1 MRNRLSHL
9 LERCLGQKSQRRELW
24 AASLGCLVGSC
35 LIITAIQIYSDTR
48 ASTDK
53 TSRAS
58 SFVTLNK
65 TVEGGILLNL
75 AQQNKAFSAEEMD
88 RVKQLPGVV
97 DIGGFSRN
105 QFPVTV
111 HIWPAGK
118 VGLGAAARADLFFE
132 SIPDRFLDQLPDAW
146 QWEGNQSV
154 VPIMVP
160 KFYLDLWNFGLAPSR
175 SEYPALS
182 PEAASSMPIEIFI
195 GDGPP
200 TRLLGRFVAFSK
212 RINSVLVPA
221 TFLEWANSK
230 FGGEETATY
239 YFVWADGTIEGPPL
253 SLGQLRD
260 LNEDETTLVS
270 PIEQPS
276 KKIRLCDALKEGNTP
291 AGPARLIVRL
301 ENSNDQEFFKGVES
315 LGYETNREVPQQDW
329 VRKGANLLTFVLTAI
344 GSILSLLSL
353 ATFSSSFRLLVLQSG
368 ESIRDLI
375 LLGFSPTEISRI
387 FIVRFTAIFV
397 PIWAIS
403 LSVIYMAK
411 FFLVNY
417 ANSYGLFLEAGLGW
431 PTLGGAFIFAAL
443 FAWINQRVIRR
454 AVSSFS

>member
-1 MRNRLSHL
+1 MRNRLSRL

-24 AASLGCLVGSC
+24 VASLGCLVGSC

-53 TSRAS
+53 ASRAS

-221 TFLEWANSK
+221 AFLEWANSK
-230 FGGEETATY
+230 FGGAETETY

-253 SLGQLRD
+253 SLSQLRE

-276 KKIRLCDALKEGNTP
+276 EKIRLYDALKEGNTP

-329 VRKGANLLTFVLTAI
+329 VRKGANLLTLVLTTI
-344 GSILSLLSL
+344 GSILSLLSM

-403 LSVIYMAK
+403 LLVIYMAK

-417 ANSYGLFLEAGLGW
+417 ADAYGLFLEAGLGW
-431 PTLGGAFIFAAL
+431 PTWGGAFLYAAL

>member
-1 MRNRLSHL
+1 MRNRLSRL
-9 LERCLGQKSQRRELW
+9 LERCLGQKSQRQELW

-35 LIITAIQIYSDTR
+35 LIISAIQIYSDTR
-48 ASTDK
+48 MFTDK
-53 TSRAS
+53 AIQAS

-65 TVEGGILLNL
+65 KIEGGILLNL
-75 AQQNKAFSAEEMD
+75 TQQNKAFSTEEIE

-111 HIWPAGK
+111 HIWPGGK

-132 SIPDRFLDQLPDAW
+132 SIPNRFLDQLPDAW
-146 QWEGNQSV
+146 QWDSKELI

-182 PEAASSMPIEIFI
+182 PDAASSMPIEIFI
-195 GDGPP
+195 GDNPP

-221 TFLEWANSK
+221 SFLEWANSK
-230 FGGEETATY
+230 FGGEEAETY
-239 YFVWADGTIEGPPL
+239 FFVWANGTIEGPPL
-253 SLGQLRD
+253 SFSQLRE
-260 LNEDETTLVS
+260 LNKDENTLVS

-276 KKIRLCDALKEGNTP
+276 EKIRLSDALKEGISP

-301 ENSNDQEFFKGVES
+301 ENSDDQEFFKSVES
-315 LGYETNREVPQQDW
+315 LGYETNREVTHQGW
-329 VRKGANLLTFVLTAI
+329 VHKGANLLTLVLTAI
-344 GSILSLLSL
+344 GSVLSLLSL

-368 ESIRDLI
+368 ESIRDLV

-403 LSVIYMAK
+403 LLVIYMAK
-411 FFLVNY
+411 FFLVKY
-417 ANSYGLFLEAGLGW
+417 ADAYGLFLEAGLGW
-431 PTLGGAFIFAAL
+431 PTWGGAFLYSAL
-443 FAWINQRVIRR
+443 FVWINQRVIRG
-454 AVSSFS
+454 AVSSLS

>member
-1 MRNRLSHL
+1 MRNRSHL

-48 ASTDK
+48 VTTDNAR
-53 TSRAS
+53 RAS

-65 TVEGGILLNL
+65 KVEGGILLNL

-105 QFPVTV
+105 QFPVKV

-195 GDGPP
+195 GDGAP

-221 TFLEWANSK
+221 SFLEWANSK
-230 FGGEETATY
+230 FGGAETETY

-253 SLGQLRD
+253 SLSQLMG
-260 LNEDETTLVS
+260 LNEDDNTLVS

-276 KKIRLCDALKEGNTP
+276 EKIRLYDALKRGITP
-291 AGPARLIVRL
+291 PRPARLIVRL
-301 ENSNDQEFFKGVES
+301 SSSNDQEFFKGVES

-329 VRKGANLLTFVLTAI
+329 VRKGANLLTLVLTAI
-344 GSILSLLSL
+344 GSVLSLLSL
-353 ATFSSSFRLLVLQSG
+353 ATFSSSFRLLVLQAG

-375 LLGFSPTEISRI
+375 LLGFSSNEISRF

-403 LSVIYMAK
+403 LLVIYMAK

-417 ANSYGLFLEAGLGW
+417 ADAYGLFLEAGLGLQTW
-431 PTLGGAFIFAAL
+431 GGAFLYAAL

-454 AVSSFS
+454 AVSSFN

>member
-1 MRNRLSHL
+1 MRNRLSRL

-35 LIITAIQIYSDTR
+35 LIITAIQIFSDTR

-53 TSRAS
+53 ASRAG

-75 AQQNKAFSAEEMD
+75 APQNKTFSPEEID

-146 QWEGNQSV
+146 QWDANQSV

-182 PEAASSMPIEIFI
+182 PEAASSMPVEIFI
-195 GDGPP
+195 GDSPP

-221 TFLEWANSK
+221 SFLEWANSK
-230 FGGEETATY
+230 FGGEEAETY
-239 YFVWADGTIEGPPL
+239 YFVWTNGTIEGPPL
-253 SLGQLRD
+253 SLNQLREQK
-260 LNEDETTLVS
+260 EDGNTLVS

-276 KKIRLCDALKEGNTP
+276 EKIRLYDALKQGVTT

-301 ENSNDQEFFKGVES
+301 DNSDDQEFFKGVES
-315 LGYETNREVPQQDW
+315 LGYETNREAPQQDW
-329 VRKGANLLTFVLTAI
+329 VRKGANLLTLVLTAV
-344 GSILSLLSL
+344 GSVLSLLSL
-353 ATFSSSFRLLVLQSG
+353 ATFSSSFRLLVLQAG
-368 ESIRDLI
+368 ESVRDLI
-375 LLGFSPTEISRI
+375 LLGFSSTVIARI
-387 FIVRFTAIFV
+387 FIFRFTAIFV

-403 LSVIYMAK
+403 LLLIYMAK

-417 ANSYGLFLEAGLGW
+417 ADEYGLFLETGLGW
-431 PTLGGAFIFAAL
+431 PTWGGAFLYATL
-443 FAWINQRVIRR
+443 FVWINQRVIRR

>member
-1 MRNRLSHL
+1 MRNPLSSL
-9 LERCLGQKSQRRELW
+9 LERCLSQKSQRRELW

-35 LIITAIQIYSDTR
+35 LVITAIQIYFDTR
-48 ASTDK
+48 ASAEK
-53 TSRAS
+53 GSRAS

-65 TVEGGILLNL
+65 KVEGGILLNL
-75 AQQNKAFSAEEMD
+75 AQQNKAFSSKEMD
-88 RVKQLPGVV
+88 RVKQISGVV

-111 HIWPAGK
+111 HIWPTGK

-146 QWEGNQSV
+146 QWDGNQSV

-221 TFLEWANSK
+221 SFLDWANSK
-230 FGGEETATY
+230 FGGAEAEAY
-239 YFVWADGTIEGPPL
+239 YFVWANGTIDGPPL
-253 SLGQLRD
+253 SRSQLRE
-260 LNEDETTLVS
+260 LNEGENTLVS

-276 KKIRLCDALKEGNTP
+276 KKIRLHDALKEGTAP
-291 AGPARLIVRL
+291 LGPARLIVRL
-301 ENSNDQEFFKGVES
+301 DNSDDQEFFRGVEKM
-315 LGYETNREVPQQDW
+315 GYETNREVPHQDW
-329 VRKGANLLTFVLTAI
+329 LRNGANLLTLVLTTI

-368 ESIRDLI
+368 ESVRDLI
-375 LLGFSPTEISRI
+375 LLGFSPNEIARI
-387 FIVRFTAIFV
+387 FIVRFTAIFI

-403 LSVIYMAK
+403 LLVIYSAK
-411 FFLVNY
+411 FFLVKY
-417 ANSYGLFLEAGLGW
+417 AEEYGLSLMTGLGW
-431 PTLGGAFIFAAL
+431 PTWGSAFLYAVL
-443 FAWINQRVIRR
+443 FVWINQRVIRR

>member
-1 MRNRLSHL
+1 MRNPLSSL
-9 LERCLGQKSQRRELW
+9 LERCLSQKSQRRELW

-35 LIITAIQIYSDTR
+35 LVITAIQIYFDTR
-48 ASTDK
+48 ASAEK
-53 TSRAS
+53 GSRAS

-65 TVEGGILLNL
+65 KVEGGILLNL
-75 AQQNKAFSAEEMD
+75 AQQNKAFSSKEMD
-88 RVKQLPGVV
+88 RVKQISGVV

-132 SIPDRFLDQLPDAW
+132 SIPNRFLDQLPDAW

-175 SEYPALS
+175 SEYPSLS

-195 GDGPP
+195 GDSTP

-221 TFLEWANSK
+221 SFLEWANSK
-230 FGGEETATY
+230 FGGAETATY
-239 YFVWADGTIEGPPL
+239 YFLWTDGTIEGPPL
-253 SLGQLRD
+253 SLSQLRE
-260 LNEDETTLVS
+260 LNEDDNTLVS

-276 KKIRLCDALKEGNTP
+276 EKIKLHDALKKGITT

-301 ENSNDQEFFKGVES
+301 ENSDDQEFFKGVES
-315 LGYETNREVPQQDW
+315 LGYETNREIPQQDW
-329 VRKGANLLTFVLTAI
+329 VRKGANLLTLVLTAI
-344 GSILSLLSL
+344 GSVLSLLSL
-353 ATFSSSFRLLVLQSG
+353 ATFSSSFRLLVLQAG

-375 LLGFSPTEISRI
+375 LLGFSSNEISLF

-403 LSVIYMAK
+403 LLVIYMAK

-417 ANSYGLFLEAGLGW
+417 ADNYGLSLNAGLGW
-431 PTLGGAFIFAAL
+431 PTWGGVFLYGAL
-443 FAWINQRVIRR
+443 FVWINQRVIRR
-454 AVSSFS
+454 AVSSFN